1 MTNPPCDGTLIQLGT
16 HERALPSIEIVPE
29 LSVDDS
35 LGIQQSRGLEWPAE
49 LAERSVYEDIALEDN
64 ISLSSDLN
72 HESQGSAV
80 DSVSP
85 DIAIGRDQSS
95 ESLPDSVADTPRF
108 HFRSASDSHAPRR
121 ISVMSSPGGSVSRM
135 HEDFISH
142 VLSLTRGELNVS
154 FLTVLNP
161 FVPPDLVLS
170 RCPVRRIWS
179 ANEAL
184 SLGVCPICLEP
195 YRQRMMVRTLPSC
208 RHVVHKPCIDKWIRK
223 SHKYRCPLDN
233 LNIVPDHIEPCSISI
248 EFPQRNGG
256 SSDTIVHYSDYST
269 TIISDVPSSTDD
281 RVSGESSLSEEP
293 RSGA

>member
-1 MTNPPCDGTLIQLGT
+1 MTNPPCDDTLIQLQI
-16 HERALPSIEIVPE
+16 HERGRSSISIVPAI
-29 LSVDDS
+29 SVGDS
-35 LGIQQSRGLEWPAE
+35 PGFQHSRGLEWPAE
-49 LAERSVYEDIALEDN
+49 LAERSVYENIALEDN

-72 HESQGSAV
+72 HETQVSAV
-80 DSVSP
+80 DSISP
-85 DIAIGRDQSS
+85 DIPIGRDQSS
-95 ESLPDSVADTPRF
+95 QSLTDSVADTPRF

-121 ISVMSSPGGSVSRM
+121 ISFMSSARGSVSRM

-142 VLSLTRGELNVS
+142 VLSLTRGELNGS

-233 LNIVPDHIEPCSISI
+233 LNIVPDQTDPCFISI
-248 EFPQRNGG
+248 EFPQRYGE
-256 SSDTIVHYSDYST
+256 SSDTIVHYSDHST
-269 TIISDVPSSTDD
+269 TIISDVPSSTDG
-281 RVSGESSLSEEP
+281 RVPGESSLSEEP
-293 RSGA
+293 LSGA